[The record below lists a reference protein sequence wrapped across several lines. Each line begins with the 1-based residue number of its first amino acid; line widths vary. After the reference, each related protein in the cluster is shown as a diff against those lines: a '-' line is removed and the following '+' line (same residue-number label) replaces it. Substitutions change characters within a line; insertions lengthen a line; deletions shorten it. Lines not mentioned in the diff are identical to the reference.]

1 MTYGTPMAPS
11 EGRNSAALGTS
22 STAAVDPRPRS
33 LSGSMMLAVRET
45 LCDQIADL
53 HGQLIRQARALLS
66 IAGS

>member
-1 MTYGTPMAPS
+1 
-11 EGRNSAALGTS
+11 
-22 STAAVDPRPRS
+22 
-33 LSGSMMLAVRET
+33 MMLAVRET